1 MDDDHRP
8 FFRLTSPLPREAT
21 AGKIPVLLG
30 KMKADLAGKNL
41 ILLDNTPPGNDTP

>member
-1 MDDDHRP
+1 MDDDHCP
-8 FFRLTSPLPREAT
+8 FFRLTSSLPREAM

-41 ILLDNTPPGNDTP
+41 ILLANTPPGNDTP